1 MFPLA
6 KSDFV
11 VEDRRSGGFCRAD
24 AVDMQADKRTKKA
37 PPMGPVFYAQW
48 LLTGLAWNRSFPDG
62 AGNDIDRL
70 QAKNPCSIVTPDFD
84 R

>member
-37 PPMGPVFYAQW
+37 PPMGPVFLCTVAVDRIS
-48 LLTGLAWNRSFPDG
+48 LESFISGLCW
-62 AGNDIDRL
+62 
-70 QAKNPCSIVTPDFD
+70 
-84 R
+84 